1 MELGDVIHPDGLD
14 PADFLKI
21 ARRIKGLAS
30 DIAVYIVADVPQP
43 PTKLQL
49 LAQRRT
55 LVFAPHPL
63 RYFKPCAGQFMFAAI
78 YELLH
83 DHQCIGS
90 LSPHSCSL
98 SLVSGLE
105 ISLPGAP
112 RAGRRTV

>member
-1 MELGDVIHPDGLD
+1 
-14 PADFLKI
+14 
-21 ARRIKGLAS
+21 
-30 DIAVYIVADVPQP
+30 
-43 PTKLQL
+43 
-49 LAQRRT
+49 
-55 LVFAPHPL
+55 
-63 RYFKPCAGQFMFAAI
+63 MFAAI

-112 RAGRRTV
+112 RAGPQITFLTLRLRISPHLFRTCAASMAYLYAGDQPHLASALLQHTHRTVTEAHYNRAKRASFGRAFALLVER